1 MLYEGLQADWKV
13 REVMKRKLI
22 LYPVIGVL
30 VIAAG
35 VFGLWCWLGV
45 PGPSPLKQWIGSQ
58 VKSIVSSYLNPRL
71 EFDNLDYQSPY
82 TVTLTRFR
90 LTVDDPDNA
99 GKTLD
104 VIYVQKLRL
113 ELAEIPSQGKP
124 IRIKEIILD
133 HPKINAIAARR
144 DGKFM
149 GFSNMLK
156 DTTQAGTQATQESAR
171 LSDVFQI
178 TLLQI
183 IEGQV
188 VYESRGSGQP
198 PMILD
203 AINCRLDVQKDEQ
216 GWYKLA
222 ATLDRKP
229 VLALNAKGRLDLDH
243 MVLAMDAVQLDIEL
257 GEKQYGTLPS
267 SLQQMLK
274 EHQVTGALKLTAS
287 GQLPLGDPVL
297 GDLTATLSMD
307 KVHFVAGEYKGEARN
322 LKANL
327 LLKDRHAVLDRLDAD
342 TLRGKVHLDA
352 NVGLIRPFDGRVQL
366 TVREI
371 RLQDTLRAA
380 GGGGGTGNTKYKGIM
395 DADILLTGPMDKIL
409 TQSGG
414 SGWVKLHNGRLVGLR
429 VIADV
434 GQALS
439 QKIKSIPFVGGQTQ
453 SYPDTDTADLE
464 FQFMGDKVHFTKIDA
479 QTSTFAVT
487 GHGDAWFD
495 KRLALMLNGGP
506 PEKLRLA
513 TSGGGRSGNQ
523 VVDALGHL
531 LHGAERG
538 AQNIGTEVLSQVA
551 TVIVSGTIDD
561 PQVRIEAF
569 QKLRDLVGAK

>member
-1 MLYEGLQADWKV
+1 MN
-13 REVMKRKLI
+13 RKLI
-22 LYPVIGVL
+22 LYPLIGVL

-35 VFGLWCWLGV
+35 LVGLWCWLGV

-58 VKSIVSSYLNPRL
+58 VKSIASSYLNPRL

-82 TVTLTRFR
+82 SVTLSKFR
-90 LTVDDPDNA
+90 LSIDDPDNA

-104 VIYVQKLRL
+104 VIYVEKLRL
-113 ELAEIPSQGKP
+113 ELAEIPSEGKP
-124 IRIKEIILD
+124 IRIKEMILD
-133 HPKINAIAARR
+133 HPKINVISSRR

-156 DTTQAGTQATQESAR
+156 DTTQATPQAPQESLR

-183 IEGQV
+183 IDGQV

-203 AINCRLDVQKDEQ
+203 AINSRLDVQKDQQ

-243 MVLAMDAVQLDIEL
+243 MVLAMDTVQLDIEL
-257 GEKQYGTLPS
+257 GEKQYSTLPA
-267 SLQQMLK
+267 SLQQMLR
-274 EHQVTGALKLTAS
+274 EHEVTGALKLTAS
-287 GQLPLGDPVL
+287 GQLPLGDPAS
-297 GDLTATLSMD
+297 GDLRATLSMD
-307 KVHFVAGEYKGEARN
+307 NVRFAAGDYRGEARN

-327 LLKDRHAVLDRLDAD
+327 LLKDHHAVLDRLDAD
-342 TLRGKVHLDA
+342 TLRGKVHLDV
-352 NVGLIRPFDGRVQL
+352 NVGLESPFDGRVQL
-366 TVREI
+366 TVRDI

-380 GGGGGTGNTKYKGIM
+380 GEENSKYKGIM
-395 DADILLTGPMDKIL
+395 DADILLNGPMDKIL

-414 SGWVKLHNGRLVGLR
+414 SGWAKLHNGRLVGLR
-429 VIADV
+429 IMSGI
-434 GQALS
+434 GQALA
-439 QKIKSIPFVGGQTQ
+439 QRIRSITLGGPTQ
-453 SYPDTDTADLE
+453 RYPDTDTADLE

-487 GHGDAWFD
+487 GQGDAWFD
-495 KRLALMLNGGP
+495 KRLALLLNGGP
-506 PEKLRLA
+506 PEKLRLV

-538 AQNIGTEVLSQVA
+538 AQSIGTEVLSQVA
-551 TVIVSGTIDD
+551 TVVVSGTIDD
-561 PQVRIEAF
+561 PQVRVEPF
-569 QKLRDLVGAK
+569 QKLRDLVGVK

>member
-1 MLYEGLQADWKV
+1 MN
-13 REVMKRKLI
+13 RKLI

-35 VFGLWCWLGV
+35 LVGLWCWLGV
-45 PGPSPLKQWIGSQ
+45 HGPSPLKQWIGSQ
-58 VKSIVSSYLNPRL
+58 VKSIANSYLTPRL

-82 TVTLTRFR
+82 TVTLTKFR

-104 VIYVQKLRL
+104 VIYVEKLRL
-113 ELAEIPSQGKP
+113 ELAEIPSEGKP
-124 IRIKEIILD
+124 IRIKEMILD
-133 HPKINAIAARR
+133 HPKINAICARR

-149 GFSNMLK
+149 GFSNMLR
-156 DTTQAGTQATQESAR
+156 DTTQAGTQPTQKSSR

-178 TLLQI
+178 TLLQVI
-183 IEGQV
+183 DGQV

-203 AINCRLDVQKDEQ
+203 AINSRLDVQKDEQ
-216 GWYKLA
+216 GWHKLA

-243 MVLAMDAVQLDIEL
+243 MVLAMDTVQLDIEL
-257 GEKQYGTLPS
+257 GEKQYSTLPA
-267 SLQQMLK
+267 SLQQMLR
-274 EHQVTGALKLTAS
+274 EHEVTGALKLTAS

-307 KVHFVAGEYKGEARN
+307 KAHFAAGEYKGEAQN

-327 LLKDRHAVLDRLDAD
+327 LLKDRHAALDRLDAD
-342 TLRGKVHLDA
+342 TLRGKVHLDV
-352 NVGLIRPFDGRVQL
+352 NVGLIRPFDGRIQL
-366 TVREI
+366 TVRGI

-380 GGGGGTGNTKYKGIM
+380 GGGGAGNTKYKGIM

-414 SGWVKLHNGRLVGLR
+414 SGWVKRHNGRLVGLR
-429 VIADV
+429 VIANV
-434 GQALS
+434 GQVLS
-439 QKIKSIPFVGGQTQ
+439 QKIKSISFGRTEN
-453 SYPDTDTADLE
+453 YPDTDTADLE

-479 QTSTFAVT
+479 QTATFAIT
-487 GHGDAWFD
+487 GLGDAWFD
-495 KRLALMLNGGP
+495 KRLALLLNGGQ
-506 PEKLRLA
+506 PEKLRAA
-513 TSGGGRSGNQ
+513 TSGGGGSGNQ
-523 VVDALGHL
+523 VVNALGHL
-531 LHGAERG
+531 LHGAEHG
-538 AQNIGTEVLSQVA
+538 AQDIGTEILSQVA
-551 TVIVSGTIDD
+551 TVVVSGTIDD
-561 PQVRIEAF
+561 PQVRVEAF
-569 QKLRDLVGAK
+569 QKLRDLVGGK

>member
-1 MLYEGLQADWKV
+1 
-13 REVMKRKLI
+13 MKRKLV
-22 LYPVIGVL
+22 LYPLIGVL

-35 VFGLWCWLGV
+35 VVGLWCWLGV

-58 VKSIVSSYLNPRL
+58 VKSIANSYLNPRL
-71 EFDNLDYQSPY
+71 DFDNLDYQSPY
-82 TVTLTRFR
+82 SVTLTKFR
-90 LTVDDPDNA
+90 LSVDDPDNA

-104 VIYVQKLRL
+104 VIYVEKLRL
-113 ELAEIPSQGKP
+113 ELAEIPSEGKP
-124 IRIKEIILD
+124 IRIKEMILD
-133 HPKINAIAARR
+133 HPKINAISARR

-149 GFSNMLK
+149 GFSNMLR
-156 DTTQAGTQATQESAR
+156 DTTQAGTQPAQESSR

-183 IEGQV
+183 IDGQM

-203 AINCRLDVQKDEQ
+203 AINSRLDVQKDQQ

-257 GEKQYGTLPS
+257 GEKQYSTLPA
-267 SLQQMLK
+267 SLQQMLR
-274 EHQVTGALKLTAS
+274 EHEVTGALKLTAS

-307 KVHFVAGEYKGEARN
+307 SAHFVAGEYKGEAHN

-342 TLRGKVHLDA
+342 TLRGKVHLDV
-352 NVGLIRPFDGRVQL
+352 NVGLISPFDGRIQL
-366 TVREI
+366 TARDI

-380 GGGGGTGNTKYKGIM
+380 GGGTGPTKYKGIM

-429 VIADV
+429 IMS
-434 GQALS
+434 GIGEALS
-439 QKIKSIPFVGGQTQ
+439 QKIKSIPFIGGQTQ

-479 QTSTFAVT
+479 QTSTFAIT

-495 KRLALMLNGGP
+495 KRLALMLNGGQP
-506 PEKLRLA
+506 DKLRAA
-513 TSGGGRSGNQ
+513 TSGGGGSGNQ
-523 VVDALGHL
+523 VVDALGKL
-531 LHGAERG
+531 LHGAEHG
-538 AQNIGTEVLSQVA
+538 AQDIGTEILSQVA
-551 TVIVSGTIDD
+551 TVVVSGTIDD
-561 PQVRIEAF
+561 PQVRVEPF
-569 QKLRDLVGAK
+569 QKLRDLVGGK